1 MASFLRL
8 QFFFFGFR
16 HHCRRRHRR
25 WYNYCIS
32 MSICLY
38 SILLSVMYLP
48 CEQNAMIIGII
59 YSLISSSLKY
69 VWAFQVLCFVNRM
82 AKLAKRFANTLWLY
96 HLSTHTH
103 SSNTLSSQPW
113 SLSLS
118 LSACQTFGSKSSVCC
133 CCSSSVWLLKPMRRA
148 IRKWQTMILS
158 LPSQCDI
165 HINRWSRAHIH
176 RKPHS
181 YVWIHVERVRYMC
194 IFPFVEQS

>member
-1 MASFLRL
+1 MCCASCIIFTFSMASFLRL

-118 LSACQTFGSKSSVCC
+118 LS
-133 CCSSSVWLLKPMRRA
+133 LRA
-148 IRKWQTMILS
+148 KHLDQSHLFVVVAVHPFDYWNQ
-158 LPSQCDI
+158 
-165 HINRWSRAHIH
+165 WG
-176 RKPHS
+176 
-181 YVWIHVERVRYMC
+181 ER
-194 IFPFVEQS
+194 